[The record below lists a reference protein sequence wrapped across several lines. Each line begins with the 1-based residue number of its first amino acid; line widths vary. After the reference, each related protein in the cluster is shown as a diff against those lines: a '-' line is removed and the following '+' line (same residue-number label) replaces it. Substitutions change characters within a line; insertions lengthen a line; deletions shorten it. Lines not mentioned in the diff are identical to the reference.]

1 MNLQDKQR
9 IEAVTNDAVRRI
21 PKKRPLPNDESDN
34 ETGRSPRRRYDT
46 SFPSFTMEDML
57 NKTKSE
63 SLDEILRR
71 KPSPKSKLVR
81 SSLMEKS
88 LEELE
93 DYDPLAEKRARAVDM
108 QVKERAARVHSRAAS
123 TLFDGEEE
131 AAPQFSA
138 KNRKKRILLDDSD
151 DEEEA
156 FNVKPT
162 NGKSSHGN
170 GSKSKIN
177 LEDEG
182 DDQFVIE
189 LIDTPI
195 TKHKSN
201 KSKVVD
207 TQPAESSKRRK
218 DDRTVFNLVDE
229 SELQDA
235 LDEDAVGA
243 NSDEEDGHG
252 WDEDMT
258 SAQIVAKAHAVIRQC
273 EAVSKNLRKS
283 LLAWQQPSTAASN
296 PAQSSKVKGDV
307 VDCVNLVSIASPEA
321 NKHHSVTAT
330 ITNQALLNNED
341 IAVFCPG
348 LLLNPY
354 QLVGVNWLKLLYEN
368 EVNGVLA
375 DDMGLGK
382 TVQSIAFMGW
392 LSVVAQNTPRV
403 RKPHLIVVPA
413 SVLSN
418 WENELER
425 FCPSLTVLRYH
436 GSQNEK
442 SLLRQELRRRIPLGE
457 IDVIL
462 TTYTLF
468 ERESNAK
475 DRAFFMNQKFNFLIL
490 DEAHSIKNASS
501 SRYNNLNALNT
512 KHRLLLSGTPVQN
525 DLRELLALLSFLMP
539 RVFDR
544 ENCEAMVMAFDWDIN
559 GKNQESN
566 KVVAGVSLSQ
576 LKAMLAP
583 FVLRRLKRDVLDHLS
598 DKTTEVVLLPPAPAQ
613 KSVYEET
620 IFSYAQRK
628 ERSAVRAQEA
638 EVEARLSEGK
648 LPSNRKRSANSGKDT
663 STEKVEKD
671 NSGGTSA
678 NAMPSI
684 EKWLQTPSRQSNI
697 LDGNGAII
705 DLLSPEIDQDL
716 TITDPAEDHVQPLT
730 TAHSLQNT
738 ALAQELR
745 NLSSTDAKHLF
756 TALRKVANHPLL
768 LRIHYQDEELFE
780 KISRVV
786 YNEGYFGFQ
795 VDYARAKAELETF
808 SDFDIHQLCLQYEYQ
823 LGKYAL
829 DSTALYDSPKMD
841 HLRTLLPRLQDEGHR
856 MLIFSQWTRLL
867 DLLEVLLQDMGMDFL
882 RLDGSTPIKERQ
894 ERIDLFNADTS
905 ISVFLLSTKAGGL
918 GINLTSADTV
928 ILHDLDFNPEN
939 DKQAEDRCHR
949 IGQTKPVTV
958 YKLVTQRTV
967 DEDIYEMGERKRQ
980 LSQAVLSDNSKG
992 KVVDVDDD
1000 EEATNGK
1007 TGKKK
1012 GGAKKKGKG
1021 DDDDGGG
1028 EEDLDAISRI
1038 LSRAL
1043 LRQGIQL

>member
-1 MNLQDKQR
+1 
-9 IEAVTNDAVRRI
+9 
-21 PKKRPLPNDESDN
+21 
-34 ETGRSPRRRYDT
+34 
-46 SFPSFTMEDML
+46 MEDML

-63 SLDEILRR
+63 SLEEILRR

-81 SSLMEKS
+81 TSLMEKS
-88 LEELE
+88 LEELQ
-93 DYDPLAEKRARAVDM
+93 DYDPLAEKRAKAVDM
-108 QVKERAARVHSRAAS
+108 LVKERAARVHSRAAS

-138 KNRKKRILLDDSD
+138 KNRKKRIVLDDSD

-162 NGKSSHGN
+162 NGKSNHGN

-182 DDQFVIE
+182 DDDQFVVE
-189 LIDTPI
+189 LIDTPV
-195 TKHKSN
+195 TKQKSN
-201 KSKVVD
+201 KSKIVD

-229 SELQDA
+229 TELQDA

-243 NSDEEDGHG
+243 NSDEEDGHD

-283 LLAWQQPSTAASN
+283 LLAWQQPNTAASN
-296 PAQSSKVKGDV
+296 PAQSSKVKDGV

-403 RKPHLIVVPA
+403 RRPHLIVVPA

-544 ENCEAMVMAFDWDIN
+544 ENCEAMVMAFDWDLN

-576 LKAMLAP
+576 LKSMLAP

-648 LPSNRKRSANSGKDT
+648 LPSSRKRLANSGKD

-671 NSGGTSA
+671 SSGT
-678 NAMPSI
+678 
-684 EKWLQTPSRQSNI
+684 
-697 LDGNGAII
+697 
-705 DLLSPEIDQDL
+705 
-716 TITDPAEDHVQPLT
+716 
-730 TAHSLQNT
+730 
-738 ALAQELR
+738 
-745 NLSSTDAKHLF
+745 
-756 TALRKVANHPLL
+756 
-768 LRIHYQDEELFE
+768 
-780 KISRVV
+780 
-786 YNEGYFGFQ
+786 
-795 VDYARAKAELETF
+795 
-808 SDFDIHQLCLQYEYQ
+808 
-823 LGKYAL
+823 
-829 DSTALYDSPKMD
+829 LYDSPKMD
-841 HLRTLLPRLQDEGHR
+841 HLRTLLPQLQDEGHR

-958 YKLVTQRTV
+958 YKLVTQGTV

-992 KVVDVDDD
+992 KVVDVDD
-1000 EEATNGK
+1000 EEETTNGK
-1007 TGKKK
+1007 NGKKK
-1012 GGAKKKGKG
+1012 GGAKKKENLRMLGGLEYLDLRGNQISDLG
-1021 DDDDGGG
+1021 DLSSLVQLKTLVLRSVDGEDSNPICNRPDYPNCVLQLLPDLEMLDGGHTLILSAFTAMTQQMDEAQKERQAEQEAQSSYVAPEAWFSTQELQSVFDPVQLADIDRYMKSKSTLQPLTKSIDELQAMLSQDGGG
-1028 EEDLDAISRI
+1028 LIRKATLAMSAA
-1038 LSRAL
+1038 SKS
-1043 LRQGIQL
+1043 GK